1 MQKEILVIVAHPDD
15 ETIWVGGTI
24 LQNRNNKITIISLCR
39 KNDEDR
45 YPKFLKVCEL
55 LNAEAHIFD
64 LDDSEEGDYKKI
76 TNKEIIDKIKTITKD
91 KKYDELYTHGKNGE
105 YGHIRHKEVHNAV
118 NEMLKKKSLGVK
130 KVFFFDYI
138 KKDEICYNN
147 SNADKLIRLNEF
159 EYKMKKNLINR
170 IYGFEKESFEFK
182 CCKDAES
189 FKIKPN

>member
-182 CCKDAES
+182 CCKDTES
-189 FKIKPN
+189 FKVQ